1 MVAAHDADADYPDF
15 QRAVRPDSRLTH
27 DPKGSL
33 D

>member
-1 MVAAHDADADYPDF
+1 MVAAHDADAHDPDF
-15 QRAVRPDSRLTH
+15 QRTVRADYRLTH